1 MKERLQPLREAID
14 KVDTELVRLLD
25 ERLRLAAEV
34 GRIKQ
39 EAGAPVYQ
47 PEREAEIIRRVVSI
61 SRAGIAPASLE
72 AIYREILSAGRAM
85 QQRQSVAY
93 LGPAGTFSELALLR
107 QFGSSVEEVPCTSI
121 DEVFRS
127 AEAGRAD
134 FAVVP
139 VENSSEGAVSRS
151 LDLLL
156 ATPLVIC
163 AEVSVPVHL
172 HLLSRSGGLEG
183 VTRVLA
189 HPQALGQSVT
199 WLNQHQP
206 ALERVPVASN
216 AEAARQAAIDPT
228 AAAIAGEQAASRYGL
243 QVVASYIQDDVH
255 NRTRFLVM
263 GRNASGPSG
272 RDKTSLVLSV
282 PNRAGAVYELL
293 APLARH
299 RVSMSRLESR
309 PARNG
314 AWEYNFFVDIEG
326 HAQDPG
332 VALALRELQQG
343 CPFYRCLG
351 SYPRDA

>member
-1 MKERLQPLREAID
+1 MKERLQPLRDAID
-14 KVDTELVRLLD
+14 AVDSQLVKLLD

-47 PEREAEIIRRVVSI
+47 PEREAEVIRRVVAS
-61 SRAGIAPASLE
+61 SGGRIAPASLE
-72 AIYREILSAGRAM
+72 AIYREILSAGRAI

-93 LGPAGTFSELALLR
+93 LGPPGTFSELALIR
-107 QFGSSVEEVPCTSI
+107 QFGSSVDALSCASI
-121 DEVFRS
+121 DEVFRC
-127 AEAGRAD
+127 AESGRAD

-156 ATPLVIC
+156 ATPLTIC
-163 AEVSVPVHL
+163 AEVSVPVHH
-172 HLLSRSGGLEG
+172 HLLTRSGSLEG

-189 HPQALGQSVT
+189 HPQSLGQCVA
-199 WLNQHQP
+199 WLNQH
-206 ALERVPVASN
+206 AAGLERIPVASN
-216 AEAARQAAIDPT
+216 AEAARQAALDP
-228 AAAIAGEQAASRYGL
+228 AAAAVAGEQAASRYGL
-243 QVVASYIQDDVH
+243 QAVASYIQDDVH

-263 GRNASGPSG
+263 GRSPAGPSG

-282 PNRAGAVYELL
+282 PNRSGAVYELL

-299 RVSMSRLESR
+299 AVSMSRLESR

-326 HAQDPG
+326 HCDDDN
-332 VALALRELQQG
+332 VAAALRELQQG
-343 CPFYRCLG
+343 CAFYRCLG

>member
-14 KVDTELVRLLD
+14 AVDSQLVRLLD

-47 PEREAEIIRRVVSI
+47 PEREAEVIRRVVQA
-61 SRAGIAPASLE
+61 SRAPVSPASLE
-72 AIYREILSAGRAM
+72 AIYREILSAGRAI
-85 QQRQSVAY
+85 QQRQTVAY
-93 LGPAGTFSELALLR
+93 LGPAGTFSELALIR
-107 QFGSSVEEVPCTSI
+107 QFGSSVQAHPCASI

-127 AEAGRAD
+127 AESGQAD

-172 HLLSRSGGLEG
+172 HLLTRSGTLDG
-183 VTRVLA
+183 VVRVLA
-189 HPQALGQSVT
+189 HPQALGQCVV
-199 WLNQHQP
+199 WLNGH
-206 ALERVPVASN
+206 AHGLERVAVSSN
-216 AEAARQAAIDPT
+216 AEAARQAALDPT
-228 AAAIAGEQAASRYGL
+228 AAAVAGEQAASRYGL
-243 QVVASYIQDDVH
+243 QAVASFIQDDVH
-255 NRTRFLVM
+255 NRTRFLVL
-263 GRNASGPSG
+263 GRTPTGPSG

-282 PNRAGAVYELL
+282 PNRAGAIYELL
-293 APLARH
+293 SSLARH
-299 RVSMSRLESR
+299 SVSMSRLESR

-314 AWEYNFFVDIEG
+314 AWEYNFFIDIEG
-326 HAQDPG
+326 HSADAN
-332 VALALRELQQG
+332 VAAALRELQQG
-343 CPFYRCLG
+343 CAFYRCLG
-351 SYPRDA
+351 SYPSDA